1 MRSKILTYFVLIIG
15 ALLFAYPFLWMIFAT
30 LKPEVEIAEIWLFS
44 KNMSF
49 KNYSIVFN
57 RIPILRAF
65 FNSLLVSF
73 SITFSVI
80 VFGSIVGYALSRLK
94 FRGRD
99 FLLMLILFTMI
110 IPFQITLIP
119 TYVLIVKL
127 GLVDTYAS
135 LILPSMMSSFSILVF
150 RQSFM
155 TIPQSLIESARLDG
169 CNNLQILFKII
180 IPLSKPAVSTVGILT
195 FMSSWNEV
203 LWPLI
208 VIRDEKLMTMPQL
221 VTIFVLGGQ
230 AEGQLGVQ
238 LASATLLALPIVIA
252 YSFFQKYFIESMAT
266 TGLKE

>member
-1 MRSKILTYFVLIIG
+1 MKSRFLTYFALVLG
-15 ALLFAYPFLWMIFAT
+15 AVIFAYPFIWMFFAT
-30 LKPEVEIAEIWLFS
+30 LKPEFEISDLWLLS
-44 KNMSF
+44 KNMSL
-49 KNYSIVFN
+49 KNYSIVL
-57 RIPILRAF
+57 RKIPIVRAF
-65 FNSLLVSF
+65 FNSLFVSI

-80 VFGSIVGYALSRLK
+80 IFGSIVGYALSRLR
-94 FRGRD
+94 FYGRD
-99 FLLMLILFTMI
+99 FLLMLILFTMM

-127 GLVDTYAS
+127 GLVDTYAG
-135 LILPSMMSSFSILVF
+135 LILPVMMSSFSILIF
-150 RQSFM
+150 RQFFL

-180 IPLSKPAVSTVGILT
+180 IPLSKPAVVTVGILT

-208 VIRDEKLMTMPQL
+208 VIRNEKLMTMPQL

-230 AEGQLGVQ
+230 AESQLGVQ
-238 LASATLLALPIVIA
+238 LASATLLALPVLLA
-252 YSFFQKYFIESMAT
+252 YSFFQRYFIESMAT

>member
-1 MRSKILTYFVLIIG
+1 MIG
-15 ALLFAYPFLWMIFAT
+15 AVLFAYPFIWMIFAT
-30 LKPEVEIAEIWLFS
+30 FKPEVEISDLWLFS

-49 KNYSIVFN
+49 KNYSVVFSK
-57 RIPILRAF
+57 IPIVRAF
-65 FNSLLVSF
+65 FNSLFVAS

-80 VFGSIVGYALSRLK
+80 IFGSIVGYALSRLK

-99 FLLMLILFTMI
+99 FLLTLILFTMM

-127 GLVDTYAS
+127 GLVDTYAG
-135 LILPSMMSSFSILVF
+135 LILPGMMSSFSILVF
-150 RQSFM
+150 RQSFL
-155 TIPQSLIESARLDG
+155 TIPQSLIEAARLDG
-169 CNNLQILFKII
+169 CNNLQILFKVI
-180 IPLSKPAVSTVGILT
+180 IPLSKPAISTVGILT

-208 VIRDEKLMTMPQL
+208 VIRDENLMTMPQL

-230 AEGQLGVQ
+230 AEAQLGVQ
-238 LASATLLALPIVIA
+238 LASATLLALPIIIA
-252 YSFFQKYFIESMAT
+252 YSFFQRYFIESMAT

>member
-1 MRSKILTYFVLIIG
+1 LRNKFLTYFILVVG
-15 ALLFAYPFLWMIFAT
+15 AVVFAYPFIWMVFAT
-30 LKPEVEIAEIWLFS
+30 FKPEFEISNLYPLS

-49 KNYSIVFN
+49 KNYSVVFGK
-57 RIPILRAF
+57 IPILRAF
-65 FNSLLVSF
+65 FNSLFVSL

-80 VFGSIVGYALSRLK
+80 IFGSIVGYALSRLN
-94 FRGRD
+94 FYGRD
-99 FLLMLILFTMI
+99 FILMLILFTMM

-127 GLVDTYAS
+127 GLVDTYAG
-135 LILPSMMSSFSILVF
+135 LILPGMMSSFSILIF
-150 RQSFM
+150 RQFFL
-155 TIPQSLIESARLDG
+155 TIPASLIESARLDG
-169 CNNLQILFKII
+169 CNNFQIVFKII
-180 IPLSKPAVSTVGILT
+180 IPLSKPAVVTVGILT

-208 VIRDEKLMTMPQL
+208 VIRNEKLMTMPQL

-230 AEGQLGVQ
+230 AESQLGVQ

-252 YSFFQKYFIESMAT
+252 YLFFQRYFIESMAT